1 MRNDTPRNIVRS
13 RTTMS
18 HAFEAAIYDLIRRE
32 GSMNSGQG
40 TIATWAAQCIDRA
53 TKKASTWTVS
63 KKDRRR

>member
-1 MRNDTPRNIVRS
+1 
-13 RTTMS
+13 MS
-18 HAFEAAIYDLIRRE
+18 YAFEAAIYDLIRRE

-53 TKKASTWTVS
+53 SKKAPTWTVS